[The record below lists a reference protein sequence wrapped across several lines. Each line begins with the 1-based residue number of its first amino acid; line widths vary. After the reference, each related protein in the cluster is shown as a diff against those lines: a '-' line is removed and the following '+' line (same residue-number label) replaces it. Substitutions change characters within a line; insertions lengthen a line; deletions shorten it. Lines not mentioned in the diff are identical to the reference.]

1 MNTFIDIEG
10 DWVTPLPK
18 PILFVRV
25 LDFAIHVYKL
35 CLCMPLYK
43 QTRTAGSIFAL
54 LVVFNTTIPLLDSNY
69 ASAKP
74 TSVVTTHLGGS
85 V

>member
-1 MNTFIDIEG
+1 
-10 DWVTPLPK
+10 
-18 PILFVRV
+18 
-25 LDFAIHVYKL
+25 
-35 CLCMPLYK
+35 MPLYK